1 MKIAFIIPW
10 YGKDIPGGAESECR
24 KTALHLKE
32 YGLDVEILT
41 TCVKD
46 FHSDWNK
53 NYHKE
58 GADVVEGITVRRFGV
73 KKRDTKRFDAVNYKL
88 IHTDMRGLKVR
99 RLSEPSLPPVSKEDE
114 DIYINEM
121 VNSPTLYEYI
131 AKSHSDYD
139 FFIFIPY
146 MFGTTYF
153 GSLACKDKAVLI
165 PCLHDE
171 SYAYMAIYK
180 EVFNRV
186 RGVIFNS
193 RAEQALAERLYGK
206 IINEALIGI
215 GVDTEFNSD
224 GRRFLDKFSIHSP
237 FILYAGRKDP
247 GKNTPLLIDYFCR
260 YRDKNRTSPLKL
272 VLMGSGNVSIPGRY
286 KEYIMNMD
294 FMPAQDKFDAYN
306 AALCLCQPSLNESF
320 SLVMMESW
328 AAGTPALVHA
338 GCEVTRD
345 FCMESSGGLYFSSF
359 AEFAECLDF
368 MMENPQMRK
377 SMGDNGRRF
386 VRERFAWDVIT
397 QKVADTLKGWK
408 EDARGSSPVTAQ
420 S

>member
-24 KTALHLKE
+24 KTAVHLKE

-58 GADVVEGITVRRFGV
+58 GAEVIEGITVRRFGV

-88 IHTDMRGLKVR
+88 IHTDMHGLKVR
-99 RLSEPSLPPVSKEDE
+99 RLSKPFLSPVSKEDE

-131 AKSHSDYD
+131 GQSHSDYD

-171 SYAYMAIYK
+171 SYAYMDIYK
-180 EVFNRV
+180 EMFNWV

-224 GRRFLDKFSIHSP
+224 GRRFLDKFSIYSP

-260 YRDKNRTSPLKL
+260 YRDKEKIRPLKL
-272 VLMGSGNVSIPGRY
+272 VLIGSGKASIPWRFRKDIIDLGFVPVQNKY
-286 KEYIMNMD
+286 
-294 FMPAQDKFDAYN
+294 DAYS

-320 SLVMMESW
+320 SLVVMESW
-328 AAGTPALVHA
+328 VAGTPVLVHA
-338 GCEVTRD
+338 GCEVTKD
-345 FCMESSGGLYFSSF
+345 FCNDSGGGLYFSSY
-359 AEFAECLDF
+359 AEFAECIDF
-368 MMENPQMRK
+368 FINNPHIRGK
-377 SMGDNGRRF
+377 MGGNGRTY
-386 VRERFAWDVIT
+386 VKENFAWDKIT
-397 QKVADTLKGWK
+397 EKFISILTEWK
-408 EDARGSSPVTAQ
+408 NDARRSSPTAAQ

>member
-1 MKIAFIIPW
+1 MKIAFVIPW

-58 GADVVEGITVRRFGV
+58 GAEIIEGITVRRFGV
-73 KKRDTKRFDAVNYKL
+73 KKRDTSMFDAVNYKL
-88 IHTDMRGLKVR
+88 IHTDMRGLKAKR
-99 RLSEPSLPPVSKEDE
+99 FSDPSLSPVSKEDE

-121 VNSPTLYEYI
+121 VNSSALYEYI
-131 AKSHSDYD
+131 AQSQSDYD

-180 EVFNRV
+180 EMFQSA
-186 RGVIFNS
+186 RGIIYHS
-193 RAEQALAERLYGK
+193 HAEQRLANRLYGVES
-206 IINEALIGI
+206 NGI
-215 GVDTEFNSD
+215 LLGEGVDTEFNGD
-224 GRRFLDKFSIHSP
+224 GQRFLQKYSIEPP
-237 FILYAGRKDP
+237 FILYTGRKDP
-247 GKNTPLLIDYFCR
+247 GKNTPLLVDYFCR
-260 YRDKNRTSPLKL
+260 YKDRNNNRLKL
-272 VLMGSGNVSIPGRY
+272 VLMGSGSVNIPWKNKKDIINLG
-286 KEYIMNMD
+286 
-294 FMPAQDKFDAYN
+294 FVAPQDKYDAYY
-306 AALCLCQPSLNESF
+306 AAFCLCQPSLNESF
-320 SLVMMESW
+320 SLVLMESW
-328 AAGTPALVHA
+328 AAGTPVMVHG
-338 GCEVTRD
+338 GCEVTKD
-345 FCMESSGGLYFSSF
+345 FCIESNGGLYFSSY
-359 AEFAECLDF
+359 AEFAECLWFLMDK
-368 MMENPQMRK
+368 PQLRNE
-377 SMGDNGRRF
+377 MGQNGSKY
-386 VRERFAWDVIT
+386 VKGHFAWGKIT
-397 QKVADTLKGWK
+397 NRLISVLEEWK
-408 EDARGSSPVTAQ
+408 KDARRSSPVTTQ